1 MNKDDG
7 NFQMP
12 EIDRVVH
19 EPARLAILTVL
30 SSCEEA
36 DFLFLERATKLSRGN
51 LSVQL
56 TRLEDAGVIEID
68 KRIEHKRTLT
78 TAKLSDRG
86 RHTLNAYWESMNA
99 LRTAAEGRL
108 TATAGSPKRTLPPR
122 RRVPVGGLLA
132 TLVLP
137 ALWVHNPMA
146 IEAAYGSWRRG
157 CEGVRQT
164 SATLNA
170 PHLRT

>member
-1 MNKDDG
+1 MNRDDG

-12 EIDRVVH
+12 EIDRIVH

-78 TAKLSDRG
+78 TAKLTDQG
-86 RHTLNAYWESMNA
+86 RRTLNTYWDSMDA
-99 LRTAAEGRL
+99 WRSAAESRL
-108 TATAGSPKRTLPPR
+108 TGTAGAPKDVRRPPGR
-122 RRVPVGGLLA
+122 FVPA
-132 TLVLP
+132 
-137 ALWVHNPMA
+137 
-146 IEAAYGSWRRG
+146 
-157 CEGVRQT
+157 EG
-164 SATLNA
+164 
-170 PHLRT
+170 

>member
-1 MNKDDG
+1 MNKADDH
-7 NFQMP
+7 FQMP

-30 SSCEEA
+30 ASCEEA

-56 TRLEDAGVIEID
+56 TRLEDAGVIEIE

-78 TAKLSDRG
+78 TAKLTHQG
-86 RHTLNAYWESMNA
+86 RRTLNSYWESMNN

-108 TATAGSPKRTLPPR
+108 IATAGTPKRGRRSPR
-122 RRVPVGGLLA
+122 R
-132 TLVLP
+132 
-137 ALWVHNPMA
+137 WV
-146 IEAAYGSWRRG
+146 AAES
-157 CEGVRQT
+157 
-164 SATLNA
+164 
-170 PHLRT
+170 

>member
-78 TAKLSDRG
+78 TAKLTGQG
-86 RHTLNAYWESMNA
+86 RQTLNAYWDSMRAWRIAAENRLIISISPQNA
-99 LRTAAEGRL
+99 LAGPTVFCTRGRL
-108 TATAGSPKRTLPPR
+108 TDRQLCQPAHR
-122 RRVPVGGLLA
+122 RQLA
-132 TLVLP
+132 
-137 ALWVHNPMA
+137 
-146 IEAAYGSWRRG
+146 
-157 CEGVRQT
+157 
-164 SATLNA
+164 
-170 PHLRT
+170 

>member
-1 MNKDDG
+1 MNKDDD
-7 NFQMP
+7 NFHMP

-56 TRLEDAGVIEID
+56 TRLEDANVIEIE

-78 TAKLSDRG
+78 TAKLTDRG
-86 RHTLNAYWESMNA
+86 RRTLNAYWENMNA
-99 LRTAAEGRL
+99 LRTAARGRL
-108 TATAGSPKRTLPPR
+108 TATAVGSKRARPPR
-122 RRVPVGGLLA
+122 RCVPA
-132 TLVLP
+132 
-137 ALWVHNPMA
+137 
-146 IEAAYGSWRRG
+146 
-157 CEGVRQT
+157 EG
-164 SATLNA
+164 
-170 PHLRT
+170 

>member
-1 MNKDDG
+1 
-7 NFQMP
+7 MP

-56 TRLEDAGVIEID
+56 TRLEDAGIIEID

-78 TAKLSDRG
+78 TAKLTNQG
-86 RHTLNAYWESMNA
+86 RRTLNAYWDSMGA
-99 LRTAAEGRL
+99 WRAAAESGL
-108 TATAGSPKRTLPPR
+108 TGTAGTPKRARRPPR
-122 RRVPVGGLLA
+122 RFVPV
-132 TLVLP
+132 
-137 ALWVHNPMA
+137 
-146 IEAAYGSWRRG
+146 
-157 CEGVRQT
+157 EG
-164 SATLNA
+164 
-170 PHLRT
+170 

>member
-1 MNKDDG
+1 MNKDH

-12 EIDRVVH
+12 DIDRMVH

-56 TRLEDAGVIEID
+56 TRLEEADVIEIE

-78 TAKLSDRG
+78 TAKLTDRG
-86 RHTLNAYWESMNA
+86 RRTLNAYWESMNA
-99 LRTAAEGRL
+99 LRTAAKGGLAASAGR
-108 TATAGSPKRTLPPR
+108 TKRGRPPR
-122 RRVPVGGLLA
+122 RFVPVKA
-132 TLVLP
+132 
-137 ALWVHNPMA
+137 
-146 IEAAYGSWRRG
+146 
-157 CEGVRQT
+157 
-164 SATLNA
+164 
-170 PHLRT
+170 

>member
-1 MNKDDG
+1 MNNDDS
-7 NFQMP
+7 FQMP

-56 TRLEDAGVIEID
+56 TRLEDADVIEIE

-78 TAKLSDRG
+78 TVKLTNSG
-86 RHTLNAYWESMNA
+86 RRTLSAYWESMDA
-99 LRTAAEGRL
+99 LRTAAKGRL
-108 TATAGSPKRTLPPR
+108 TATAGSSKRARPR
-122 RRVPVGGLLA
+122 
-132 TLVLP
+132 LP
-137 ALWVHNPMA
+137 ASSL
-146 IEAAYGSWRRG
+146 
-157 CEGVRQT
+157 
-164 SATLNA
+164 
-170 PHLRT
+170 LRVTFARVADACS